1 MQAMKIIS
9 KRPMK
14 KDAIKDSE
22 FLQKTFNLLRKNA
35 LVPKGVYH
43 FKTEK
48 EAISLANDTLYGLG
62 AQIYSNNKARARRVA
77 SKIDAG
83 TIDINSANH
92 WLACNP
98 FGGFKYSGMG
108 REHGEYGFRELTQ
121 VKVIAEEK

>member
-48 EAISLANDTLYGLG
+48 EADRWMTEQMANTH
-62 AQIYSNNKARARRVA
+62 AR
-77 SKIDAG
+77 
-83 TIDINSANH
+83 
-92 WLACNP
+92 LNP
-98 FGGFKYSGMG
+98 K
-108 REHGEYGFRELTQ
+108 T
-121 VKVIAEEK
+121 